1 MTKYIVK
8 QTVIVYNSIF
18 SMEIKP
24 ERKPKDFSNDGKIY
38 CIRNTIDDN
47 IYVGCTCQSLS
58 KRMAYLQDPG
68 TSFKH
73 HVCRYF
79 VDLKDVLMEFLTFC
93 ARPVLDVLSF

>member
-24 ERKPKDFSNDGKIY
+24 ERKPKDFSNGKIY

-58 KRMAYLQDPG
+58 KRMAYHRGDAKKANKQNTLIYP
-68 TSFKH
+68 
-73 HVCRYF
+73 
-79 VDLKDVLMEFLTFC
+79 LM
-93 ARPVLDVLSF
+93 